1 MTLLSLTT
9 EWSTLLPSLLLCS
22 LLSETFGVAA
32 PRQNVF
38 FFFFFFFSILK
49 TKLQVF
55 IFSLLL
61 LPHPFDN
68 VVLALAVHFR

>member
-38 FFFFFFFSILK
+38 FFFFFSILK

-61 LPHPFDN
+61 LPHPFEN